1 MTLDFALTCAE
12 TSVALSPG
20 ITDVVCNTN
29 PDTSLDPA
37 TAQATSI
44 QLLELDQFQKILRTD
59 MITDVQVNGATI
71 QYQSYIAS
79 SQTNQVDRVPG
90 SLEIAIMARD
100 ATVTSIYQQLVIQF
114 SNDCTV
120 YPVFLPGQQI
130 GWLKLVRSSS
140 RTMRTML
147 KRLCSAYRIV
157 SSFVRRAL
165 KHPRQRIVPQRQ
177 GRRIRLWLL
186 HHKPQLRVVASDQTS
201 LPG

>member
-59 MITDVQVNGATI
+59 MITDVQENGATI
-71 QYQSYIAS
+71 QYRSYIAS

-114 SNDCTV
+114 SNDCSV
-120 YPVFLPGQQI
+120 YPVLLPEQQI
-130 GWLKLVRSSS
+130 GWLKLVRSSP
-140 RTMRTML
+140 RYE
-147 KRLCSAYRIV
+147 KRIAKTELRQLTAQYVLFI
-157 SSFVRRAL
+157 RRVL
-165 KHPRQRIVPQRQ
+165 KHPRQRIAPQRQ
-177 GRRIRLWLL
+177 GRRTRLRLL
-186 HHKPQLRVVASDQTS
+186 EHKHHRQVVAS
-201 LPG
+201 